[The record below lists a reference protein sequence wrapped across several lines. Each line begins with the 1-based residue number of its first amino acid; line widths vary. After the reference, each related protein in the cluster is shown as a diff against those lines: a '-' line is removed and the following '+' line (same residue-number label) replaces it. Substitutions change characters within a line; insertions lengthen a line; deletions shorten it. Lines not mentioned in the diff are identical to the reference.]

1 MNHNTLS
8 LSMSTVIN
16 QTKCPE
22 ITNEFLTD
30 MKDSIEK
37 MSKNHQLEV
46 FKILKKSSI
55 KLNENKSGTFVN
67 LSYLPL
73 PIIEEIYA
81 YVSYAKHQEDTIQIM
96 EYEKESLSRL
106 TAK

>member
-1 MNHNTLS
+1 
-8 LSMSTVIN
+8 MSNISI

-30 MKDSIEK
+30 MKDAIEK
-37 MSKNHQLEV
+37 MSKNHQLEIL
-46 FKILKKSSI
+46 KILKKSNT

-73 PIIEEIYA
+73 PIIEEIHA
-81 YVSYAKHQEDTIQIM
+81 YVSYARDQEDTIQIM